1 MFDTKSKNQA
11 NPQHH
16 LKSFNKHRSEDKYDY
31 PLEGEKKMIKFY
43 RNYII
48 EVKAERQD
56 QDRIQIYDFDNKII
70 LFSVNYKEIVQVE
83 TEDGA
88 IYMQVKDRDGRSSI
102 HQLIETENNIKI

>member
-1 MFDTKSKNQA
+1 
-11 NPQHH
+11 
-16 LKSFNKHRSEDKYDY
+16 
-31 PLEGEKKMIKFY
+31 MIKFY